1 MYVISCILKKPFD
14 STTICDLSAM
24 WSLLKKERKKK
35 EAKKEKHLNM
45 KHDTLAALIYSKE
58 GYESKFIKKLK

>member
-1 MYVISCILKKPFD
+1 MIQPLYVICQLCDLYLKK
-14 STTICDLSAM
+14 
-24 WSLLKKERKKK
+24 KEKKK

-58 GYESKFIKKLK
+58 GYESKFIKNLNNIQNGHLQ

>member
-1 MYVISCILKKPFD
+1 MIQPLHVIFQL
-14 STTICDLSAM
+14 CDLYFK
-24 WSLLKKERKKK
+24 KKEKK

-58 GYESKFIKKLK
+58 GCQSKFIKNVVT